1 MELVGLL
8 GCHSKVFFFWSEMSF
23 QSTSDFRMQT
33 QKFFFFW
40 SNQTQKF
47 ITAMHVDKKQTWL
60 SHGDQLGPSLSL
72 IELGRPNKRDQFE
85 LIVCHKVGR
94 KS

>member
-1 MELVGLL
+1 
-8 GCHSKVFFFWSEMSF
+8 
-23 QSTSDFRMQT
+23 
-33 QKFFFFW
+33 
-40 SNQTQKF
+40 
-47 ITAMHVDKKQTWL
+47 MHVDKKQTWL